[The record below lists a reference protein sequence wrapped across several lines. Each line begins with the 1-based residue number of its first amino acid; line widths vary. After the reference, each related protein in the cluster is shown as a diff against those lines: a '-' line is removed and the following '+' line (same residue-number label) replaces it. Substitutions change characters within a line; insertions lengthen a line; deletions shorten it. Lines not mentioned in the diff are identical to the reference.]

1 MAYRELLINLMEFHS
16 INSEFVVI
24 GQEVVLSLREKVG
37 LSLCKKKKKDC
48 RENIFLEL
56 FLYFINNIQ

>member
-37 LSLCKKKKKDC
+37 LSLCKKKKK
-48 RENIFLEL
+48 RL
-56 FLYFINNIQ
+56 